1 LEDIGLTNFG
11 LPVIVV
17 FILVFTLYIL
27 SYVYSPLRQLFHVF
41 SKFSDEHPL
50 IAKTVFSIILIGIW
64 LCFVDACYTLSVHGL
79 LWVVVLLAI
88 FLVIPS
94 AGLLDFIFEEWNF
107 FRMAIGVIVAW
118 FLIYI
123 VYNALSGWVYWGW

>member
-1 LEDIGLTNFG
+1 LEDIGLINFG
-11 LPVIVV
+11 LPVIVA
-17 FILVFTLYIL
+17 FILVFTLYVL

-50 IAKTVFSIILIGIW
+50 IAKTVFSIILIGVW

-79 LWVVVLLAI
+79 FWVVIFLAI

-94 AGLLDFIFEEWNF
+94 AGLLDFIFEEWGF

-118 FLIYI
+118 LLIYI
-123 VYNALSGWVYWGW
+123 VYNAISGWVYWGW

>member
-17 FILVFTLYIL
+17 FIFIFTLYIL
-27 SYVYSPLRQLFHVF
+27 SYVYSPLRRLFHVF
-41 SKFSDEHPL
+41 SKFSDGHPL
-50 IAKTVFSIILIGIW
+50 IAKTAFSIILIGIW
-64 LCFVDACYTLSVHGL
+64 LCFIDACHTLSFHGL
-79 LWVVVLLAI
+79 LWVVIFLAF

-94 AGLLDFIFEEWNF
+94 AGLLDFIFEEWSF
-107 FRMAIGVIVAW
+107 LRMAIGVIVAW

-123 VYNALSGWVYWGW
+123 AYNALSGWIYWWW

>member
-1 LEDIGLTNFG
+1 LDDIGLTNFG
-11 LPVIVV
+11 LPVIVA
-17 FILVFTLYIL
+17 FIFVFTLYRL

-64 LCFVDACYTLSVHGL
+64 FCFVDAYRTLSAHGL
-79 LWVVVLLAI
+79 LWVLIFLAI
-88 FLVIPS
+88 SLVIPS
-94 AGLLDFIFEEWNF
+94 AGLLDFIFEGWSF
-107 FRMAIGVIVAW
+107 LRMATGVIVAC

-123 VYNALSGWVYWGW
+123 AYIVLSGWIRWGW

>member
-1 LEDIGLTNFG
+1 MEDFGLINFG
-11 LPVIVV
+11 LPVIVS
-17 FILVFTLYIL
+17 FIFVFTLYML

-41 SKFSDEHPL
+41 SKFSDQHPL

-64 LCFVDACYTLSVHGL
+64 LCFIDACYTLSVHGL
-79 LWVVVLLAI
+79 FWVAIFLAI

-94 AGLLDFIFEEWNF
+94 AGLLDFIFEEWSF
-107 FRMAIGVIVAW
+107 LGMAIGVIAAW

-123 VYNALSGWVYWGW
+123 AYNALSGWIYWGW